1 MAQPSGLIFEY
12 LVGKRIP
19 KGTTLN
25 TADAPV
31 GANVVIFRS
40 EQSRVSVN
48 GTDAFTIKYGEV
60 SYFSSTESH
69 TYLFTTEVDLAF
81 AKLVSLPV

>member
-12 LVGKRIP
+12 LGGKRIP
-19 KGTTLN
+19 KGTTIN
-25 TADAPV
+25 TVDAPA

-40 EQSRVSVN
+40 EQSKVSVN
-48 GTDAFTIKYGEV
+48 GTDAFTVKYGEV

-69 TYLFTTEVDLAF
+69 TYTFTTEVDLAF
-81 AKLVSLPV
+81 AKLVSVPV